1 MIIVLLNVSKIYLLT
16 LNSFSEILKVKILI
30 H

>member
-1 MIIVLLNVSKIYLLT
+1 MIIVLLDVSKIYLLT
-16 LNSFSEILKVKILI
+16 LNSFSEILKDKILN